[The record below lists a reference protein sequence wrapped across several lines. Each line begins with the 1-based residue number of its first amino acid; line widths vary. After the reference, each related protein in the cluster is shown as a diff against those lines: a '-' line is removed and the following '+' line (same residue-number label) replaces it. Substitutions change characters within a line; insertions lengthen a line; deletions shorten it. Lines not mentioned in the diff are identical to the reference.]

1 MTIKK
6 QILKKIEKNKHKIYK
21 KKYNIKEFKK
31 FYHLK
36 KIFKYKNYLLNTK
49 LKENLNNQFK
59 NKISYK
65 IKVKII
71 PNNVFCTFID
81 IAENKTKIVTSAGKY
96 KLNVSR
102 KKLKFTSK
110 IIISKFIDDIKTQI
124 KNGTVLIEIYGPI
137 KQKKGVIK
145 KFISSLKRNKLL
157 IKSLSVK
164 CFNGCRPKKKKR
176 KKQKGL
182 RILK

>member
-1 MTIKK
+1 MYAAGFIYVRLQDIKAK
-6 QILKKIEKNKHKIYK
+6 S
-21 KKYNIKEFKK
+21 KEVEVHHT
-31 FYHLK
+31 HLM
-36 KIFKYKNYLLNTK
+36 FPCDLYLNC
-49 LKENLNNQFK
+49 
-59 NKISYK
+59 
-65 IKVKII
+65 
-71 PNNVFCTFID
+71 VFCTFID

-164 CFNGCRPKKKKR
+164 CFNGCRPKKKKER
-176 KKQKGL
+176 NKKDFEFL
-182 RILK
+182 NN